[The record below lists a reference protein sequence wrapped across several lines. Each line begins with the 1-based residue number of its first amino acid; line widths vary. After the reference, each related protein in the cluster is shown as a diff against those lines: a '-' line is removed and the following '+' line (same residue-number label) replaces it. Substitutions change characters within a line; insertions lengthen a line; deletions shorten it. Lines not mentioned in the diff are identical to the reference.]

1 MIVIQDYLKCT
12 KMKIKKVD
20 IHAFRLFE
28 YEDVDLSA
36 KKDSRK
42 PANFIAIYAPNGFG
56 KTSFFDS
63 MEFCM
68 TGKIHRLDDKL
79 SENASEDRTHS
90 GKKSF
95 IHNKNLPGEKV
106 FVKMEFD
113 DRPPIERTC
122 NPNEEYQILQG
133 VGENAFFTNAI
144 LSQDFF
150 SEFISNKDAKSRFEI
165 FTRRFKE
172 TEGLLDYRIW
182 LKEKDKSYGLRIN
195 SLDKKIKEK
204 TAQLNQEI
212 EDIDWKAKLSDVLS
226 SLNSVGISVNIK
238 ESFSEKYLKELMIQ
252 AKIWQEQ
259 ASKKHEA
266 LISLITAYQK
276 VESGTEELTS
286 IYQLPSLVERKN
298 AIQEDV
304 NELLHRIA
312 DIKRYTELSKQLIRL
327 QELEVESKEKNDRL
341 EFLIVHYAQF
351 CEIAKEL
358 TSKEL
363 YVEKQNAQIDEVL
376 KNKDIIIK
384 QLSLLQ
390 DELSN
395 LAKKQ
400 IAVIEKLKHLHE
412 SYKEMS
418 KLRISLDEESKKLAI
433 AQSKKED
440 LDKEVLSLRSKLSKL
455 HSLYETLCER
465 KVNFTDNLFV
475 KEMKGIV
482 DVLNEIGKIDK
493 EIKDVDNSVAEKKSY
508 LGDIE
513 TLVAN
518 SRAIL
523 SKIEGGVCPLCGY
536 DYHSQET
543 LLKSISTNTI
553 VEKSLQLDIQ
563 KRELLVSFSAE
574 LNSKKEKL
582 FTDLIATVDEQ
593 MQKTE
598 ALLKE
603 LKINFDKTTKT
614 IYELTIG
621 IEKIQSHLK
630 ESYTELADIPED
642 KIHQVLEAD
651 KEMYAN
657 SILKKQGCIKLLEE
671 ELSKKELQLTEFKK
685 NIEIVYKE
693 ISTIKSG
700 DFYIGYV
707 SKLENARLTDETFSQ
722 WKELLKEENI
732 KQVKIKAEIQKSNQE
747 LAILKE
753 KEVLV
758 ERIDIL
764 QKQYDERIALMQKI
778 EKERI
783 QILEY
788 LEAECRLDDIHSQS
802 SDQEVISIF
811 EQALKLQKTLKAV
824 QEKRQMTL
832 GNYISVLHLIETFLG
847 NKSIEAELNDLRKQE
862 EKIKHLRVTIKEE
875 IDGIQYYLEKFVK
888 SYFELDLINRLYNA
902 IDPHPDY
909 KEIQFKCDFKLKN
922 PRLKILLSS
931 KEDGKESIVPNLY
944 FSTAQMNIL
953 SFCIFLAKA
962 LFATDNEG
970 KSMDCIFIDD
980 PIQALD
986 DINILS
992 IIDLLRN
999 VAFSMDKQI
1008 VLTTHDRNFFEL
1020 LQKKVPNTLFN
1031 SRFITLPER
1040 GKIAYV

>member
-1 MIVIQDYLKCT
+1 
-12 KMKIKKVD
+12 MKINKVN
-20 IHAFRLFE
+20 IHAFRLFGDE
-28 YEDVDLSA
+28 SVDFSA
-36 KKDSRK
+36 KRDSRK
-42 PANFIAIYAPNGFG
+42 TANFVALYAPNGFG

-79 SENASEDRTHS
+79 SEDASEDKTHS

-95 IHNKNLPGEKV
+95 IHNKDLPGEKV
-106 FVKMEFD
+106 LVKMEFD
-113 DRPPIERTC
+113 DRRPIERTC

-133 VGENAFFTNAI
+133 AGDNAFFTNAI

-165 FTRRFKE
+165 FTKRFKE
-172 TEGLLDYRIW
+172 TEGLLDYRLW
-182 LKEKDKSYGLRIN
+182 LKEKRKSYTLQIN
-195 SLDKKIKEK
+195 SLGKIIKEK
-204 TAQLNQEI
+204 TAQLNQDI

-226 SLNSVGISVNIK
+226 SLNSVGIFVDIK
-238 ESFSEKYLKELMIQ
+238 DSFSEKYLKELLIQ
-252 AKIWQEQ
+252 ANIWQEQ
-259 ASKKHEA
+259 ASKQHEV
-266 LISLITAYQK
+266 LVSLITAYQK
-276 VESGTEELTS
+276 VEGGTDELTS
-286 IYQLPSLVERKN
+286 IYQLRSLIEKKN
-298 AIQEDV
+298 AIQKDV
-304 NELLHRIA
+304 NGLLYSIA
-312 DIKRYTELSKQLIRL
+312 DVKKYTELSEQLIKL
-327 QELEVESKEKNDRL
+327 KELKVESKEKSDRL
-341 EFLIVHYAQF
+341 EFLIANYAQF

-358 TSKEL
+358 SSKEL
-363 YVEKQNAQIDEVL
+363 YVEKQNAQIEEVL
-376 KNKDIIIK
+376 KNKDITAK
-384 QLSLLQ
+384 QLPLLQ
-390 DELSN
+390 EELSN
-395 LAKKQ
+395 LARKQ
-400 IAVIEKLKHLHE
+400 IAVIEKLEHLHE

-418 KLRISLDEESKKLAI
+418 KLSISLDEKSKKLAI

-440 LDKEVLSLRSKLSKL
+440 LDKEVLALCSKLSKL
-455 HSLYETLCER
+455 HSLYESLCER
-465 KVNFTDNLFV
+465 KVNFTDSLFV
-475 KEMKGIV
+475 KEMKDIV
-482 DVLNEIGKIDK
+482 DVLNEIGYIDK
-493 EIKDVDNSVAEKKSY
+493 ELKDVDNAIAEKKRY

-518 SRAIL
+518 SRTIL

-536 DYHSQET
+536 DYHSQEV

-553 VEKSLQLDIQ
+553 VEKSLQFDIQ
-563 KRELLVSFSAE
+563 KREHLISSKEE
-574 LNSKKEKL
+574 LNSKKEKY

-593 MQKTE
+593 LRKTE
-598 ALLKE
+598 DLLKE
-603 LKINFDKTTKT
+603 SKINFDKTAKS
-614 IYELTIG
+614 ISELTIG
-621 IEKIQSHLK
+621 IKNDQSRLK

-642 KIHQVLEAD
+642 KIRQVLEAN

-657 SILKKQGCIKLLEE
+657 SILEKQGCLKSLEE
-671 ELSKKELQLTEFKK
+671 ELYKKELHLTEIKK
-685 NIEIVYKE
+685 NIEIAYKE

-700 DFYIGYV
+700 DLYIEYV
-707 SKLENARLTDETFSQ
+707 SKLEKARLTDEMFSQ

-753 KEVLV
+753 KDVLV
-758 ERIDIL
+758 ERKDVL
-764 QKQYDERIALMQKI
+764 QKQYDERIAQMYKI
-778 EKERI
+778 EEERI
-783 QILEY
+783 QILDY
-788 LEAECRLDDIHSQS
+788 LETECRLSDIHSQS
-802 SDQEVISIF
+802 SAQEVVSIF
-811 EQALKLQKTLKAV
+811 EQGLKQQKTLRAE

-847 NKSIEAELNDLRKQE
+847 NKHIEAELNDLRKQE
-862 EKIKHLRVTIKEE
+862 EKIKHLEVTIKEE
-875 IDGIQYYLEKFVK
+875 IDGIQSYLEKFVK

-931 KEDGKESIVPNLY
+931 REDGKESIVPNLY

-1020 LQKKVPNTLFN
+1020 LQKKVPDTLFN

-1040 GKIAYV
+1040 GKFAYV

>member
-1 MIVIQDYLKCT
+1 
-12 KMKIKKVD
+12 MKINKVN
-20 IHAFRLFE
+20 IHAFRLFGDE
-28 YEDVDLSA
+28 SVDFSA
-36 KKDSRK
+36 KRDSRK
-42 PANFIAIYAPNGFG
+42 TANFVALYAPNGFG

-79 SENASEDRTHS
+79 SEDASEDKTHS

-95 IHNKNLPGEKV
+95 IHNKDLPGEKV
-106 FVKMEFD
+106 LVKMEFD
-113 DRPPIERTC
+113 DRRPIERTC

-133 VGENAFFTNAI
+133 AGDNAFFTNAI

-165 FTRRFKE
+165 FTKRFKE
-172 TEGLLDYRIW
+172 TEGLLDYRLW
-182 LKEKDKSYGLRIN
+182 LKEKRKSYTLQIN
-195 SLDKKIKEK
+195 SLGKKIKEK
-204 TAQLNQEI
+204 TAQLNQDI

-226 SLNSVGISVNIK
+226 SLNSVGIFVDIK
-238 ESFSEKYLKELMIQ
+238 DSFSEKYLKELLIQ
-252 AKIWQEQ
+252 ANIWQEQ
-259 ASKKHEA
+259 ASKQHEV
-266 LISLITAYQK
+266 LVSLITAYQK
-276 VESGTEELTS
+276 VEGGTDELTS
-286 IYQLPSLVERKN
+286 IYQLRSLIEKKN
-298 AIQEDV
+298 AIQKDV
-304 NELLHRIA
+304 NGLLYSIA
-312 DIKRYTELSKQLIRL
+312 DVKKYTELSEQLIKL
-327 QELEVESKEKNDRL
+327 KELKVESKEKSDRL
-341 EFLIVHYAQF
+341 EFLIANYAQF

-358 TSKEL
+358 SSKEL
-363 YVEKQNAQIDEVL
+363 YVEKQNAQIEEVL
-376 KNKDIIIK
+376 KNKDITAK
-384 QLSLLQ
+384 QLPLLQ
-390 DELSN
+390 EELSN
-395 LAKKQ
+395 LARKQ
-400 IAVIEKLKHLHE
+400 IAVIEKLEHLHE

-418 KLRISLDEESKKLAI
+418 KLSISLDEKSKKLAI

-440 LDKEVLSLRSKLSKL
+440 LDKEVLSLCSKLSKL
-455 HSLYETLCER
+455 HSLYESLCER
-465 KVNFTDNLFV
+465 KVNFTDSLFV
-475 KEMKGIV
+475 KEMKDIV
-482 DVLNEIGKIDK
+482 DVLNEIGYIDK
-493 EIKDVDNSVAEKKSY
+493 ELKDVDNAIAEKKRY

-518 SRAIL
+518 SRTIL

-536 DYHSQET
+536 DYHSQEV

-553 VEKSLQLDIQ
+553 VEKSLQFDIQ
-563 KRELLVSFSAE
+563 KREHLISSKEE
-574 LNSKKEKL
+574 LNSKKEKY

-593 MQKTE
+593 LRKTE
-598 ALLKE
+598 DLLKE
-603 LKINFDKTTKT
+603 SKINFDKTAKS
-614 IYELTIG
+614 ISELTIG
-621 IEKIQSHLK
+621 IKNDQSRLK

-642 KIHQVLEAD
+642 KIRQVLEAN

-657 SILKKQGCIKLLEE
+657 SILEKQGCLKSLEE
-671 ELSKKELQLTEFKK
+671 ELYKKELHLTEIKK
-685 NIEIVYKE
+685 NIEIAYKE

-700 DFYIGYV
+700 DLYIEYV
-707 SKLENARLTDETFSQ
+707 SKLEKARLTDEMFSQ

-753 KEVLV
+753 KDVLV
-758 ERIDIL
+758 ERKDVL
-764 QKQYDERIALMQKI
+764 QKQYDERIAQMYKI
-778 EKERI
+778 EEERI
-783 QILEY
+783 QILDY
-788 LEAECRLDDIHSQS
+788 LETECRLSDIHSQS
-802 SDQEVISIF
+802 SAQEVVSIF
-811 EQALKLQKTLKAV
+811 EQGLKQQKTLRAE

-847 NKSIEAELNDLRKQE
+847 NKHIEAELNDLRKQE
-862 EKIKHLRVTIKEE
+862 EKIKHLEVTIKEE
-875 IDGIQYYLEKFVK
+875 IDGIQSYLEKFVK

-931 KEDGKESIVPNLY
+931 REDGKESIVPNLY

-1020 LQKKVPNTLFN
+1020 LQKKVPDTLFN

-1040 GKIAYV
+1040 GKFAYV

>member
-1 MIVIQDYLKCT
+1 
-12 KMKIKKVD
+12 MKINKVN
-20 IHAFRLFE
+20 IHAFRLFGDE
-28 YEDVDLSA
+28 SVDFSA

-42 PANFIAIYAPNGFG
+42 TANFVALYAPNGFG
-56 KTSFFDS
+56 KTSLFDS

-68 TGKIHRLDDKL
+68 TGKIHRLDDNL
-79 SENASEDRTHS
+79 PENASEDKSHS
-90 GKKSF
+90 GNKSF
-95 IHNKNLPGEKV
+95 IHNKDLPGEHIKV
-106 FVKMEFD
+106 EMDFD
-113 DRPPIERTC
+113 DRNSIVRTC
-122 NPNEEYQILQG
+122 NPDEEYQILQG
-133 VGENAFFTNAI
+133 DGENAFFTNAI

-165 FTRRFKE
+165 FTKRFRE
-172 TEGLLDYRIW
+172 TEGLLDYRLW
-182 LKEKDKSYGLRIN
+182 LKEKYTSSGRQIT
-195 SLDKKIKEK
+195 SLGRQIKDK

-212 EDIDWKAKLSDVLS
+212 VNVDLKAKLSDVLV
-226 SLNSVGISVNIK
+226 SLKSVGISVDIK
-238 ESFSEKYLKELMIQ
+238 ESFSDKYLKELMFQ
-252 AKIWQEQ
+252 AEIWQEQ
-259 ASKKHEA
+259 ASKRHEV
-266 LISLITAYQK
+266 LVSLITAYQK
-276 VESGTEELTS
+276 VESGTDGLSS

-304 NELLHRIA
+304 NDLLHRIA
-312 DIKRYTELSKQLIRL
+312 DIKRYTELSEQLIRL
-327 QELEVESKEKNDRL
+327 QEFEVESKGKSKRL
-341 EFLIVHYAQF
+341 EFLIAHYLQF

-358 TSKEL
+358 TSKKL
-363 YVEKQNAQIDEVL
+363 YVEKQNAQIEEVL
-376 KNKDIIIK
+376 KNKDITAK

-395 LAKKQ
+395 LARQQ
-400 IAVIEKLKHLHE
+400 IAVIEKLEHLHE

-493 EIKDVDNSVAEKKSY
+493 EIKDVDNSIAEKKSY

-553 VEKSLQLDIQ
+553 VERSLQLDIQ
-563 KRELLVSFSAE
+563 KRELLVSSKVE
-574 LNSKKEKL
+574 LYSKKEKL

-593 MQKTE
+593 LQKTE

-603 LKINFDKTTKT
+603 SKINFDKTTKS
-614 IYELTIG
+614 ISELTIC
-621 IEKIQSHLK
+621 IEKNQSRLK
-630 ESYTELADIPED
+630 ELYTELADISED
-642 KIHQVLEAD
+642 KIRQVLEAN

-657 SILKKQGCIKLLEE
+657 SILEKQGCLKSLEE
-671 ELSKKELQLTEFKK
+671 ELSKKELQLTEIKK
-685 NIEIVYKE
+685 NIEIAYKE
-693 ISTIKSG
+693 ITTIKSG
-700 DFYIGYV
+700 DFYMGYV
-707 SKLENARLTDETFSQ
+707 SKLETARVTDETFTQ
-722 WKELLKEENI
+722 WKETLKEENI
-732 KQVKIKAEIQKSNQE
+732 KQEKIKAEIQKNNQE

-753 KEVLV
+753 KKVLV
-758 ERIDIL
+758 ERIDVL
-764 QKQYDERIALMQKI
+764 QKQYDERIAQIHKI

-783 QILEY
+783 QILDY
-788 LEAECRLDDIHSQS
+788 LETECRLIDTHTQS
-802 SDQEVISIF
+802 SDQEIVSKF
-811 EQALKLQKTLKAV
+811 EYGLKQQKTLKAE
-824 QEKRQMTL
+824 QEKRQMVL
-832 GNYISVLHLIETFLG
+832 GDYISVLHLIEIFLG
-847 NKSIEAELNDLRKQE
+847 NKRIETELFNLRKQE
-862 EKIKHLRVTIKEE
+862 EKIKHLKESFKEE
-875 IDGIQYYLEKFVK
+875 IDGIQHYLEKFVD

-922 PRLKILLSS
+922 PRLKVLVNSR
-931 KEDGKESIVPNLY
+931 EDGKESIVPNLY
-944 FSTAQMNIL
+944 FSTAQINIL

-962 LFATDNEG
+962 LFATDDEG

-1020 LQKKVPNTLFN
+1020 LQKKVPDTLFN

-1040 GKIAYV
+1040 GKFAYV

>member
-1 MIVIQDYLKCT
+1 
-12 KMKIKKVD
+12 MKINKVN
-20 IHAFRLFE
+20 IHAFRLFGDE
-28 YEDVDLSA
+28 SVDFSA
-36 KKDSRK
+36 KRDSRK
-42 PANFIAIYAPNGFG
+42 TANFVALYAPNGFG

-79 SENASEDRTHS
+79 SEDASEDKTHS

-95 IHNKNLPGEKV
+95 IHNKDLPGEKV
-106 FVKMEFD
+106 LVKMEFD
-113 DRPPIERTC
+113 DGRPIERTC

-133 VGENAFFTNAI
+133 AGDNAFFTNAI

-165 FTRRFKE
+165 FTKRFKE
-172 TEGLLDYRIW
+172 TEGLLDYRLW
-182 LKEKDKSYGLRIN
+182 LKEKRKSYTLQIN
-195 SLDKKIKEK
+195 SLGQKIKEK
-204 TAQLNQEI
+204 TAQLNQDI

-226 SLNSVGISVNIK
+226 SLNSVGIFVDIK
-238 ESFSEKYLKELMIQ
+238 DSFSEKYLKELLIQ
-252 AKIWQEQ
+252 ANIWQEQ
-259 ASKKHEA
+259 ASKQHEV
-266 LISLITAYQK
+266 LVSLITAYQK
-276 VESGTEELTS
+276 VEGGTDELTS
-286 IYQLPSLVERKN
+286 IYQLRSLIEKKN
-298 AIQEDV
+298 AIQKDV
-304 NELLHRIA
+304 NGLLYSIA
-312 DIKRYTELSKQLIRL
+312 DVKKYTELSEQLIKL
-327 QELEVESKEKNDRL
+327 KELKVESKEKSDRL
-341 EFLIVHYAQF
+341 EFLIANYAQF

-358 TSKEL
+358 SSKEL
-363 YVEKQNAQIDEVL
+363 YVEKQNAQIEEVL
-376 KNKDIIIK
+376 KNKDITAK
-384 QLSLLQ
+384 QLPLLQ
-390 DELSN
+390 EELSN
-395 LAKKQ
+395 LARKQ
-400 IAVIEKLKHLHE
+400 IAVIEKLEHLHE

-418 KLRISLDEESKKLAI
+418 KLSISLDEKSKKLAI

-440 LDKEVLSLRSKLSKL
+440 LDKEVLSLCSKLSKL
-455 HSLYETLCER
+455 HSLYESLCER
-465 KVNFTDNLFV
+465 KVNFTDSLFV
-475 KEMKGIV
+475 KEMKDIV
-482 DVLNEIGKIDK
+482 DVLNEIGYIDK
-493 EIKDVDNSVAEKKSY
+493 ELKDVDNAIAEKKRY

-518 SRAIL
+518 SRTIL

-536 DYHSQET
+536 DYHSQEV

-553 VEKSLQLDIQ
+553 VEKSLQFDIQ
-563 KRELLVSFSAE
+563 KREHLISSKEE
-574 LNSKKEKL
+574 LNSKKEKY

-593 MQKTE
+593 LRKTE
-598 ALLKE
+598 DLLKE
-603 LKINFDKTTKT
+603 SKINFDKTAKS
-614 IYELTIG
+614 ISELTIG
-621 IEKIQSHLK
+621 IKNDQSRLK

-642 KIHQVLEAD
+642 KIRQVLEAN

-657 SILKKQGCIKLLEE
+657 SILEKQGCLKSLEE
-671 ELSKKELQLTEFKK
+671 ELYKKELHLTEIKK
-685 NIEIVYKE
+685 NIEIAYKE

-700 DFYIGYV
+700 DLYIEYV
-707 SKLENARLTDETFSQ
+707 SKLEKARLTDEMFSQ

-753 KEVLV
+753 KDVLV
-758 ERIDIL
+758 ERKDVL
-764 QKQYDERIALMQKI
+764 QKQYDERIAQMYKI
-778 EKERI
+778 EEERI
-783 QILEY
+783 QILDY
-788 LEAECRLDDIHSQS
+788 LETECRLSDIHSQS
-802 SDQEVISIF
+802 SAQEVVSIF
-811 EQALKLQKTLKAV
+811 EQGLKQQKTLRAE

-847 NKSIEAELNDLRKQE
+847 NKHIEAELNDLRKQE
-862 EKIKHLRVTIKEE
+862 EKIKHLEVTIKEE
-875 IDGIQYYLEKFVK
+875 IDGIQSYLEKFVK

-931 KEDGKESIVPNLY
+931 REDGKESIVPNLY

-1020 LQKKVPNTLFN
+1020 LQKKVPDTLFN

-1040 GKIAYV
+1040 GKFAYV

>member
-1 MIVIQDYLKCT
+1 
-12 KMKIKKVD
+12 MKINKVN
-20 IHAFRLFE
+20 IHAFRLFGDE
-28 YEDVDLSA
+28 SVDFSA
-36 KKDSRK
+36 KRDSRK
-42 PANFIAIYAPNGFG
+42 TANFVALYAPNGFG

-79 SENASEDRTHS
+79 SEDASEDKTHS

-95 IHNKNLPGEKV
+95 IHNKDLPGEKV
-106 FVKMEFD
+106 LVKMEFD
-113 DRPPIERTC
+113 DGRPIERTC

-133 VGENAFFTNAI
+133 AGDNAFFTNAI

-165 FTRRFKE
+165 FTKRFKE
-172 TEGLLDYRIW
+172 TEGLLDYRLW
-182 LKEKDKSYGLRIN
+182 LKEKRKSYTLQIN
-195 SLDKKIKEK
+195 SLGKKIKEK
-204 TAQLNQEI
+204 TAQLNQDI

-226 SLNSVGISVNIK
+226 SLNSVGIFVDIK
-238 ESFSEKYLKELMIQ
+238 DSFSEKYLKELLIQ
-252 AKIWQEQ
+252 ANIWQEQ
-259 ASKKHEA
+259 ASKQHEV
-266 LISLITAYQK
+266 LVSLITAYQK
-276 VESGTEELTS
+276 VEGGTDELTS
-286 IYQLPSLVERKN
+286 IYQLRSLIEKKN
-298 AIQEDV
+298 AIQKDV
-304 NELLHRIA
+304 NGLLYSIA
-312 DIKRYTELSKQLIRL
+312 DVKKYTELSEQLIKL
-327 QELEVESKEKNDRL
+327 KELKVESKEKSDRL
-341 EFLIVHYAQF
+341 EFLIANYAQF

-358 TSKEL
+358 SSKEL
-363 YVEKQNAQIDEVL
+363 YVEKQNAQIEEVL
-376 KNKDIIIK
+376 KNKDITAK
-384 QLSLLQ
+384 QLPLLQ
-390 DELSN
+390 EELSN
-395 LAKKQ
+395 LARKQ
-400 IAVIEKLKHLHE
+400 IAVIEKLEHLHE

-418 KLRISLDEESKKLAI
+418 KLSISLDEKSKKLAI

-440 LDKEVLSLRSKLSKL
+440 LDKEVLSLCSKLSKL
-455 HSLYETLCER
+455 HSLYESLCER
-465 KVNFTDNLFV
+465 KVNFTDSLFV
-475 KEMKGIV
+475 KEMKDIV
-482 DVLNEIGKIDK
+482 DVLNEIGYIDK
-493 EIKDVDNSVAEKKSY
+493 ELKDVDNAIAEKKRY

-518 SRAIL
+518 SRTIL

-536 DYHSQET
+536 DYHSQEV

-553 VEKSLQLDIQ
+553 VEKSLQFDIQ
-563 KRELLVSFSAE
+563 KREHLISSKEE
-574 LNSKKEKL
+574 LNSKKEKY

-593 MQKTE
+593 LRKTE
-598 ALLKE
+598 DLLKE
-603 LKINFDKTTKT
+603 SKINFDKTAKS
-614 IYELTIG
+614 ISELTIG
-621 IEKIQSHLK
+621 IKNDQSRLK

-642 KIHQVLEAD
+642 KIRQVLEAN

-657 SILKKQGCIKLLEE
+657 SILEKQGCLKSLEE
-671 ELSKKELQLTEFKK
+671 ELYKKELHLTEIKK
-685 NIEIVYKE
+685 NIEIAYKE

-700 DFYIGYV
+700 DLYIEYV
-707 SKLENARLTDETFSQ
+707 SKLEKARLTDEMFSQ

-753 KEVLV
+753 KDVLV
-758 ERIDIL
+758 ERKDVL
-764 QKQYDERIALMQKI
+764 QKQYDERIAQMYKI
-778 EKERI
+778 EEERI
-783 QILEY
+783 QILDY
-788 LEAECRLDDIHSQS
+788 LETECRLSDIHSQS
-802 SDQEVISIF
+802 SAQEVVSIF
-811 EQALKLQKTLKAV
+811 EQGLKQQKTLRAE

-847 NKSIEAELNDLRKQE
+847 NKHIEAELNDLRKQE
-862 EKIKHLRVTIKEE
+862 EKIKHLEVTIKEE
-875 IDGIQYYLEKFVK
+875 IDGIQSYLEKFVK

-931 KEDGKESIVPNLY
+931 REDGKESIVPNLY

-1020 LQKKVPNTLFN
+1020 LQKKVPDTLFN

-1040 GKIAYV
+1040 GKFAYV

>member
-1 MIVIQDYLKCT
+1 
-12 KMKIKKVD
+12 MKINKVN
-20 IHAFRLFE
+20 IHAFRLFGDE
-28 YEDVDLSA
+28 SVDFSA
-36 KKDSRK
+36 KRDSRK
-42 PANFIAIYAPNGFG
+42 TANFVALYAPNGFG

-79 SENASEDRTHS
+79 SEDASEDKTHS

-95 IHNKNLPGEKV
+95 IHNKDLPGEKV
-106 FVKMEFD
+106 LVKMEFD
-113 DRPPIERTC
+113 DRRPIERTC

-133 VGENAFFTNAI
+133 VGDNAFFTNAI

-165 FTRRFKE
+165 FTKRFKE
-172 TEGLLDYRIW
+172 TEGLLDYRLW
-182 LKEKDKSYGLRIN
+182 LKEKRKSYSLQIN
-195 SLDKKIKEK
+195 SLGKKIKEK
-204 TAQLNQEI
+204 TAQLNQDI

-226 SLNSVGISVNIK
+226 SLNSVGIFVDIK
-238 ESFSEKYLKELMIQ
+238 DSFSEKYLKELLIQ
-252 AKIWQEQ
+252 ANIWQEQ
-259 ASKKHEA
+259 ASKQHEV
-266 LISLITAYQK
+266 LVSLITAYQK
-276 VESGTEELTS
+276 VEGGTDELTS
-286 IYQLPSLVERKN
+286 IYQLRSLIEKKN
-298 AIQEDV
+298 AIQKDV
-304 NELLHRIA
+304 NGLLYSIA
-312 DIKRYTELSKQLIRL
+312 DVKKYTELSEQLIKL
-327 QELEVESKEKNDRL
+327 KELKVESKEKSDRL
-341 EFLIVHYAQF
+341 EFLIANYAQF

-358 TSKEL
+358 SSKEL
-363 YVEKQNAQIDEVL
+363 YVEKQNAQIEEVL
-376 KNKDIIIK
+376 KNKDITAK
-384 QLSLLQ
+384 QLPLLQ
-390 DELSN
+390 EELSN
-395 LAKKQ
+395 LARKQ
-400 IAVIEKLKHLHE
+400 IAVIEKLEHLHE

-418 KLRISLDEESKKLAI
+418 KLSVSLDEKSKKLAI

-440 LDKEVLSLRSKLSKL
+440 LDKEVLSLCSKLSKL
-455 HSLYETLCER
+455 HSLYESLCER
-465 KVNFTDNLFV
+465 KVNFTDSLFV
-475 KEMKGIV
+475 KEMKDIV
-482 DVLNEIGKIDK
+482 DVLNEIGYIDK
-493 EIKDVDNSVAEKKSY
+493 ELKDVDNAIAEKKRY

-518 SRAIL
+518 SRTIL

-536 DYHSQET
+536 DYHSQEV

-553 VEKSLQLDIQ
+553 VEKSLQFDIQ
-563 KRELLVSFSAE
+563 KREHLISSKEE
-574 LNSKKEKL
+574 LNSKKEKH

-593 MQKTE
+593 LRKTE
-598 ALLKE
+598 DLLKE
-603 LKINFDKTTKT
+603 SKINFDKTAKS
-614 IYELTIG
+614 ISELTIG
-621 IEKIQSHLK
+621 IKNDQSRLK

-642 KIHQVLEAD
+642 KIRQVLEAN

-657 SILKKQGCIKLLEE
+657 SILEKQGCLKSLEE
-671 ELSKKELQLTEFKK
+671 ELYKKELHLTEIKK
-685 NIEIVYKE
+685 NIEIAYKE

-700 DFYIGYV
+700 DLYIEYV
-707 SKLENARLTDETFSQ
+707 SKLEKARLTDEMFSQ

-753 KEVLV
+753 KDVLV
-758 ERIDIL
+758 ERKDVL
-764 QKQYDERIALMQKI
+764 QKQYDERIAQMYKI
-778 EKERI
+778 EEERI
-783 QILEY
+783 QILDY
-788 LEAECRLDDIHSQS
+788 LETECRLSDIHSQS
-802 SDQEVISIF
+802 SAQEVVSIF
-811 EQALKLQKTLKAV
+811 EQGLKQQKTLRAE

-847 NKSIEAELNDLRKQE
+847 NKHIEAELNDLRKQE
-862 EKIKHLRVTIKEE
+862 EKIKHLEVTIKGE
-875 IDGIQYYLEKFVK
+875 IDGIQSYLEKFVK

-931 KEDGKESIVPNLY
+931 REDGKESIVPNLY

-1020 LQKKVPNTLFN
+1020 LQKKVPDTLFN

-1040 GKIAYV
+1040 GKFAYV

>member
-1 MIVIQDYLKCT
+1 
-12 KMKIKKVD
+12 MKINKVN
-20 IHAFRLFE
+20 IHAFRLFGDE
-28 YEDVDLSA
+28 SVDFSA
-36 KKDSRK
+36 KRDSRK
-42 PANFIAIYAPNGFG
+42 TANFVALYAPNGFG

-79 SENASEDRTHS
+79 SEDASEDKTHS

-95 IHNKNLPGEKV
+95 IHNKDLPGEKV
-106 FVKMEFD
+106 LVKMEFD
-113 DRPPIERTC
+113 DRRPIERTC

-133 VGENAFFTNAI
+133 AGDNAFFTNAI

-165 FTRRFKE
+165 FTKRFKE
-172 TEGLLDYRIW
+172 TEGLLDYRLW
-182 LKEKDKSYGLRIN
+182 LKEKRKSYTLQIN
-195 SLDKKIKEK
+195 SLGKKIKEK
-204 TAQLNQEI
+204 TAQLNQDI

-226 SLNSVGISVNIK
+226 SLNSVGIFVDIK
-238 ESFSEKYLKELMIQ
+238 DSFSEKDLKELLIQ
-252 AKIWQEQ
+252 ANIWQEQ
-259 ASKKHEA
+259 ASKQHEV
-266 LISLITAYQK
+266 LVSLITAYQK
-276 VESGTEELTS
+276 VEGGTDELTS
-286 IYQLPSLVERKN
+286 IYQLRSLIEKKN
-298 AIQEDV
+298 AIQKDV
-304 NELLHRIA
+304 NGLLYSIA
-312 DIKRYTELSKQLIRL
+312 DVKKYTELSEQLIKL
-327 QELEVESKEKNDRL
+327 KELKVESKEKSDRL
-341 EFLIVHYAQF
+341 EFLIANYAQF

-358 TSKEL
+358 SSKEL
-363 YVEKQNAQIDEVL
+363 YVEKQNAQIEEVL
-376 KNKDIIIK
+376 KNKDITAK
-384 QLSLLQ
+384 QLPLLQ
-390 DELSN
+390 EELSN
-395 LAKKQ
+395 LARKQ
-400 IAVIEKLKHLHE
+400 IAVIEKLEHLHE

-418 KLRISLDEESKKLAI
+418 KLSISLDEKSKKLAI

-440 LDKEVLSLRSKLSKL
+440 LDKEVLSLCSKLSKL
-455 HSLYETLCER
+455 HSLYESLCER
-465 KVNFTDNLFV
+465 KVNFTDSLFV
-475 KEMKGIV
+475 KEMKDIV
-482 DVLNEIGKIDK
+482 DVLNEIGYIDK
-493 EIKDVDNSVAEKKSY
+493 ELKDVDNAIAEKKRY

-518 SRAIL
+518 SRTIL

-536 DYHSQET
+536 DYHSQEV

-553 VEKSLQLDIQ
+553 VEKSLQFDIQ
-563 KRELLVSFSAE
+563 KREHLISSKEE
-574 LNSKKEKL
+574 LNSKKEKY

-593 MQKTE
+593 LRKTE
-598 ALLKE
+598 DLLKE
-603 LKINFDKTTKT
+603 SKINFDKTAKS
-614 IYELTIG
+614 ISELTIG
-621 IEKIQSHLK
+621 IKNDQSRLK

-642 KIHQVLEAD
+642 KIRQVLEAN

-657 SILKKQGCIKLLEE
+657 SILEKQGCLKSLEE
-671 ELSKKELQLTEFKK
+671 ELYKKELHLTEIKK
-685 NIEIVYKE
+685 NIEIAYKE

-700 DFYIGYV
+700 DLYIEYV
-707 SKLENARLTDETFSQ
+707 SKLEKARLTDEMFSQ

-753 KEVLV
+753 KDVLV
-758 ERIDIL
+758 ERKDVL
-764 QKQYDERIALMQKI
+764 QKQYDERIAQMYKI
-778 EKERI
+778 EEERI
-783 QILEY
+783 QILDY
-788 LEAECRLDDIHSQS
+788 LETECRLSDIHSQS
-802 SDQEVISIF
+802 SAQEVVSIF
-811 EQALKLQKTLKAV
+811 EQGLKQQKTLRAE

-847 NKSIEAELNDLRKQE
+847 NKHIEAELNDLRKQE
-862 EKIKHLRVTIKEE
+862 EKIKHLEVTIKEE
-875 IDGIQYYLEKFVK
+875 IDGIQSYLEKFVK

-931 KEDGKESIVPNLY
+931 REDGKESIVPNLY

-1020 LQKKVPNTLFN
+1020 LQKKVPDTLFN

-1040 GKIAYV
+1040 GKFAYV

>member
-1 MIVIQDYLKCT
+1 M
-12 KMKIKKVD
+12 
-20 IHAFRLFE
+20 F
-28 YEDVDLSA
+28 
-36 KKDSRK
+36 
-42 PANFIAIYAPNGFG
+42 
-56 KTSFFDS
+56 
-63 MEFCM
+63 
-68 TGKIHRLDDKL
+68 
-79 SENASEDRTHS
+79 
-90 GKKSF
+90 
-95 IHNKNLPGEKV
+95 
-106 FVKMEFD
+106 
-113 DRPPIERTC
+113 
-122 NPNEEYQILQG
+122 
-133 VGENAFFTNAI
+133 
-144 LSQDFF
+144 
-150 SEFISNKDAKSRFEI
+150 
-165 FTRRFKE
+165 
-172 TEGLLDYRIW
+172 
-182 LKEKDKSYGLRIN
+182 
-195 SLDKKIKEK
+195 
-204 TAQLNQEI
+204 
-212 EDIDWKAKLSDVLS
+212 
-226 SLNSVGISVNIK
+226 
-238 ESFSEKYLKELMIQ
+238 Q
-252 AKIWQEQ
+252 AEIWQEQ
-259 ASKKHEA
+259 ASKRHEV
-266 LISLITAYQK
+266 LVSLITAYQK
-276 VESGTEELTS
+276 VESGTDGLIS

-304 NELLHRIA
+304 NDLLHRIA
-312 DIKRYTELSKQLIRL
+312 DIKRYTELSEQLIRL
-327 QELEVESKEKNDRL
+327 QEFEVESKEKSKRL
-341 EFLIVHYAQF
+341 EFLIAHYLQF
-351 CEIAKEL
+351 CEIVKEL

-363 YVEKQNAQIDEVL
+363 YVEKQNAQIEEVL
-376 KNKDIIIK
+376 KSKDITAK

-395 LAKKQ
+395 LTRKQ
-400 IAVIEKLKHLHE
+400 IAVIEKLEHLHE
-412 SYKEMS
+412 GYKEMS
-418 KLRISLDEESKKLAI
+418 KLRVSLDEESKSLAI

-455 HSLYETLCER
+455 HFLYETLCER
-465 KVNFTDNLFV
+465 KVNLTDSLFV
-475 KEMKGIV
+475 KEMKVIA
-482 DVLNEIGKIDK
+482 DVLQEIGNIDK
-493 EIKDVDNSVAEKKSY
+493 EIKDVDNSIAEKKSY

-603 LKINFDKTTKT
+603 SKINFDKTTKS

-642 KIHQVLEAD
+642 KIRQVLEAD

-657 SILKKQGCIKLLEE
+657 SILKKQGCIKSLEE

-862 EKIKHLRVTIKEE
+862 EKIKHLKESFKEE
-875 IDGIQYYLEKFVK
+875 IDGIQHYLEEFVE

-944 FSTAQMNIL
+944 FSTAQINIL

-1020 LQKKVPNTLFN
+1020 LQKKVPDTLFN

>member
-1 MIVIQDYLKCT
+1 
-12 KMKIKKVD
+12 MKINKVN
-20 IHAFRLFE
+20 IHAFRLFGDE
-28 YEDVDLSA
+28 SVDFSA
-36 KKDSRK
+36 KRDSRK
-42 PANFIAIYAPNGFG
+42 TANFVALDAPNGFG

-79 SENASEDRTHS
+79 SEDASEDKTHS

-172 TEGLLDYRIW
+172 TEGLLDYRLW
-182 LKEKDKSYGLRIN
+182 LKEKNRSYGLRIN

-226 SLNSVGISVNIK
+226 SLNSVGISVDIK
-238 ESFSEKYLKELMIQ
+238 EPFSEKYLKELMIQ

-259 ASKKHEA
+259 ASKQHEA

-276 VESGTEELTS
+276 GESGTEELSS

-312 DIKRYTELSKQLIRL
+312 DIKRYTELTKQLTRL
-327 QELEVESKEKNDRL
+327 QELEVESKEKSDRL
-341 EFLIVHYAQF
+341 EFLILHYVQF

-358 TSKEL
+358 TSKKR
-363 YVEKQNAQIDEVL
+363 YVEKQNAQIEEVL
-376 KNKDIIIK
+376 KNKDITAK

-395 LAKKQ
+395 LARKQ
-400 IAVIEKLKHLHE
+400 VAVIEKLEHLHE

-440 LDKEVLSLRSKLSKL
+440 LDKEILSLRSKLSKL

-493 EIKDVDNSVAEKKSY
+493 EIKDVDNSIAEKKSY

-563 KRELLVSFSAE
+563 KRERLVSFSAE

-582 FTDLIATVDEQ
+582 FTDLIATVDKQ
-593 MQKTE
+593 MQRTE

-603 LKINFDKTTKT
+603 SKTNYDRTTKT
-614 IYELTIG
+614 ISELTIG
-621 IEKIQSHLK
+621 IEKNQSHLK
-630 ESYTELADIPED
+630 ESYTEFTDIPED
-642 KIHQVLEAD
+642 KIYQVLEAD

-657 SILKKQGCIKLLEE
+657 SILKKQGCIKSLEE
-671 ELSKKELQLTEFKK
+671 ELSKKELQLTEIKK

-753 KEVLV
+753 KAVLV

-764 QKQYDERIALMQKI
+764 QKQYDERIAQMQKI

-783 QILEY
+783 QIMEY
-788 LEAECRLDDIHSQS
+788 LEAECRLNDILSQS

-811 EQALKLQKTLKAV
+811 EQALKLQKTLKAE

-832 GNYISVLHLIETFLG
+832 GN
-847 NKSIEAELNDLRKQE
+847 
-862 EKIKHLRVTIKEE
+862 
-875 IDGIQYYLEKFVK
+875 
-888 SYFELDLINRLYNA
+888 
-902 IDPHPDY
+902 
-909 KEIQFKCDFKLKN
+909 
-922 PRLKILLSS
+922 
-931 KEDGKESIVPNLY
+931 
-944 FSTAQMNIL
+944 
-953 SFCIFLAKA
+953 
-962 LFATDNEG
+962 
-970 KSMDCIFIDD
+970 
-980 PIQALD
+980 
-986 DINILS
+986 
-992 IIDLLRN
+992 
-999 VAFSMDKQI
+999 
-1008 VLTTHDRNFFEL
+1008 
-1020 LQKKVPNTLFN
+1020 
-1031 SRFITLPER
+1031 
-1040 GKIAYV
+1040 

>member
-1 MIVIQDYLKCT
+1 
-12 KMKIKKVD
+12 MKINRVN

-28 YEDVDLSA
+28 DETVDFSA

-42 PANFIAIYAPNGFG
+42 PANFITIYAPNGFG

-79 SENASEDRTHS
+79 SENASEDKSHS

-95 IHNKNLPGEKV
+95 IHNKDLPGEKV
-106 FVKMEFD
+106 LVKMEFD
-113 DRPPIERTC
+113 DRKPIERTC

-165 FTRRFKE
+165 FTKRFKE
-172 TEGLLDYRIW
+172 TEGLLDYRLW
-182 LKEKDKSYGLRIN
+182 LKEKYRSYGLQIN
-195 SLDKKIKEK
+195 SLNKKIKEK
-204 TAQLNQEI
+204 TAQLSQEI
-212 EDIDWKAKLSDVLS
+212 EDIDLKEKLSDILS
-226 SLNSVGISVNIK
+226 SLNSVGISVDIK
-238 ESFSEKYLKELMIQ
+238 EPFSEKNLKVLMIQ

-259 ASKKHEA
+259 AFKQHEV

-276 VESGTEELTS
+276 LESGTEELTG

-304 NELLHRIA
+304 NKLLHHIA
-312 DIKRYTELSKQLIRL
+312 DIKKYTELSEQLIRL
-327 QELEVESKEKNDRL
+327 QELDIESKEKSDRF
-341 EFLIVHYAQF
+341 EFLIANYAQF

-358 TSKEL
+358 TSKKL
-363 YVEKQNAQIDEVL
+363 YVEKQNAQIEEVL
-376 KNKDIIIK
+376 KNKNITAK
-384 QLSLLQ
+384 QMSLLQ
-390 DELSN
+390 GELSN
-395 LAKKQ
+395 LARKQ
-400 IAVIEKLKHLHE
+400 IAVIEKLEHLHE
-412 SYKEMS
+412 RYKEMS
-418 KLRISLDEESKKLAI
+418 KLIISLDEESKKLAI

-465 KVNFTDNLFV
+465 KVNLTDSLFV

-482 DVLNEIGKIDK
+482 DVLNEIGNIDK
-493 EIKDVDNSVAEKKSY
+493 EIIDVDNAIAEKKSY

-536 DYHSQET
+536 DYHSQEV
-543 LLKSISTNTI
+543 LLKNISTNTI

-563 KRELLVSFSAE
+563 KRELLDSSKVE

-582 FTDLIATVDEQ
+582 FTDLIAAVDEQ
-593 MQKTE
+593 LQKTE
-598 ALLKE
+598 ALLKDS
-603 LKINFDKTTKT
+603 NFNLDKATKS
-614 IYELTIG
+614 ISELTIG
-621 IEKIQSHLK
+621 VEKIQSHLK

-642 KIHQVLEAD
+642 KIRQVLEAN

-657 SILKKQGCIKLLEE
+657 SIFEKQGCLKSLEE
-671 ELSKKELQLTEFKK
+671 ELSKNELQLTEIK
-685 NIEIVYKE
+685 NNIKIAYKE

-707 SKLENARLTDETFSQ
+707 SKLGNARLTDETFLQ
-722 WKELLKEENI
+722 WKELVKEEDT
-732 KQVKIKAEIQKSNQE
+732 KQVKIKAEIQINNQE

-753 KEVLV
+753 KGVLV
-758 ERIDIL
+758 GRKDVL
-764 QKQYDERIALMQKI
+764 QKQYDERVAQMHKI
-778 EKERI
+778 EEERI
-783 QILEY
+783 QILGY
-788 LEAECRLDDIHSQS
+788 LETECRLSDIHSQS
-802 SDQEVISIF
+802 SAQEVVSIF
-811 EQALKLQKTLKAV
+811 EQGLKQQKILKAE
-824 QEKRQMTL
+824 QEKRQTKL
-832 GNYISVLHLIETFLG
+832 GNYISVLHLVETFLS
-847 NKSIEAELNDLRKQE
+847 NKHIEAELNDLRKQE
-862 EKIKHLRVTIKEE
+862 DKIKHLKVNVKEE

-909 KEIQFKCDFKLKN
+909 KEIQFKCDFKQKN

-1020 LQKKVPNTLFN
+1020 LQKKVPDKLFN